1 MSTQSNVPRLARL
14 DFLRGVAVLSMVG
27 YHGLFNLAYFAAMP
41 WATTFINQSG
51 VSLVARL
58 IAVVFIVVSGFSLGL
73 FIKKGGE
80 WRLLLSRALK
90 LFVLAMVITI
100 TTLIFVSAPIY
111 FGILHFLAV
120 SAVIGFV
127 WYRCLP
133 RWSMLVGGCVMFVI
147 GLWLSQRTWDWWW
160 LMPLGFIPRNFS
172 SLDYFPLFPWLAFFL
187 WGMWLTGEESIKKY
201 LALPL
206 PDNYL
211 VRLIEWCG
219 RHSLFIYLLHQP
231 VLLALLQLAS

>member
-1 MSTQSNVPRLARL
+1 MIAMVAYHALFDLAFFKQWSVAISIINRSDVTVLARV
-14 DFLRGVAVLSMVG
+14 VAI
-27 YHGLFNLAYFAAMP
+27 LF
-41 WATTFINQSG
+41 IG
-51 VSLVARL
+51 
-58 IAVVFIVVSGFSLGL
+58 ISGFSVGL
-73 FIKKGGE
+73 FVTKGGE
-80 WRLLLSRALK
+80 WRTLLKRSLR
-90 LFVLAMVITI
+90 LFVFALIITVIT
-100 TTLIFVSAPIY
+100 LRFVSAPIY